1 MNPVLLYA
9 LVVFLACVFAK
20 NAGGGLTSR
29 YKNIGL
35 LLSFLTLCLFIV
47 FTDTGTDYYNYFN
60 IIANRHDFSDIE
72 EFRNIEPLF
81 TVWAHFGWLIFG
93 NAHEVIAT
101 IKIAT
106 LINTF
111 IAIYLLRKEI
121 QPFHAVL
128 NYAVI
133 SYLPGFALIR
143 IVFGASFVT
152 LGVALLLKGKKSLW
166 CLLLC
171 IVGIGFHFS
180 CIMPTFAIAVYLI
193 MKRMALGRQAQT
205 VLISILI
212 LAIIIGVSQSS
223 SLITAFIA
231 TSESFEH
238 YEKYVDRMQFSSSFG
253 MLAVLSTTYALMF
266 YILINARNKINNE
279 SRYFFLFIMTLFG
292 LTFEFVGTMVPVM
305 ERDIYNFIFVYCLVF
320 PYCLQRFKWH
330 NPNKSLID
338 FIVVLFFIVRF
349 YYVLKSRA
357 FPDSPTG
364 LYYYHF
370 FNPFTS
376 M

>member
-1 MNPVLLYA
+1 MNPILLYTI
-9 LVVFLACVFAK
+9 VVFIACLFSRYS
-20 NAGGGLTSR
+20 GGGLTSR

-47 FTDTGTDYYNYFN
+47 FTDTGTDYYNYYN
-60 IIANRHDFSDIE
+60 IITNRHDFSDIE

-81 TVWAHFGWLIFG
+81 TIWAHFGWQIFG

-111 IAIYLLRKEI
+111 IAIYLLRNEI
-121 QPFHAVL
+121 KPFHAVL
-128 NYAVI
+128 TYAVI

-152 LGVALLLKGKKSLW
+152 LGVALLLKEKKALW

-171 IVGIGFHFS
+171 FVGIGFHFS
-180 CIMPTFAIAVYLI
+180 CIMPTFAIGVYLI
-193 MKRMALGRQAQT
+193 LKKMALGKQAQT
-205 VLISILI
+205 VLISVFI
-212 LAIIIGVSQSS
+212 LAIIIGISQASS
-223 SLITAFIA
+223 IITAFIA

-238 YEKYVDRMQFSSSFG
+238 YEKYVDKMGSASLG
-253 MLAVLSTTYALMF
+253 MLAVLTATYGLMF
-266 YILINARNKINNE
+266 YILVNARNKISE
-279 SRYFFLFIMTLFG
+279 SKYFFLFMMTLFG

-320 PYCLQRFKWH
+320 PYCLQRFKLH
-330 NPNKSLID
+330 NPNKKTVEL
-338 FIVVLFFIVRF
+338 IVVLFFMIRF

-357 FPDSPTG
+357 FPDSPTD
-364 LYYYHF
+364 LYYYRY

-376 M
+376 L

>member
-1 MNPVLLYA
+1 MNPILLYA
-9 LVVFLACVFAK
+9 LVVFLACLFAK
-20 NAGGGLTSR
+20 NAGGGLASR
-29 YKNIGL
+29 YKNFGL

-60 IIANRHDFSDIE
+60 IISNRHDFSDIK

-81 TVWAHFGWLIFG
+81 TVWAHFGWQVFG

-111 IAIYLLRKEI
+111 IAIYLLRNEI
-121 QPFHAVL
+121 KPFHAVL
-128 NYAVI
+128 TYAVI

-152 LGVALLLKGKKSLW
+152 LGVALLLKEKKTIW

-171 IVGIGFHFS
+171 FAGIGFHFS

-193 MKRMALGRQAQT
+193 LKKMALGRQAQT
-205 VLISILI
+205 ALISVLI
-212 LAIIIGVSQSS
+212 LAIIIGVSQASS
-223 SLITAFIA
+223 ILTAFIS

-238 YEKYVDRMQFSSSFG
+238 YEKYVDKMGGASLG
-253 MLAVLSTTYALMF
+253 MLAVLTATYSLMF
-266 YILINARNKINNE
+266 YILVNARNKITE
-279 SRYFFLFIMTLFG
+279 SKYFFLFIMTLFG
-292 LTFEFVGTMVPVM
+292 LTFEFVGTLVPVM
-305 ERDIYNFIFVYCLVF
+305 ERDIYNFIFVYCLIF
-320 PYCLQRFKWH
+320 PYSVQRFKLH
-330 NPNKSLID
+330 NSNKKTIEL
-338 FIVVLFFIVRF
+338 IVVLFFIIRF

-357 FPDSPTG
+357 YPDSPTG
-364 LYYYHF
+364 LYFYHF

-376 M
+376 